1 MKQKYLRSNQ
11 WRFLTKDL
19 HKAIMKRSRLR
30 NKFLRDWAD
39 ISREEY
45 KNHRYICVS
54 LLKKSKNYHFTNLD
68 IKSVTDNKKFWQ
80 TVKSLFSSKVKAKA
94 VIKLVENDEIID
106 DESEKAKNF
115 NEYFVN
121 IVKKTR
127 NINRRTNY
135 AFCSKPI
142 KQNVSGY
149 N

>member
-1 MKQKYLRSNQ
+1 MEISNKRS
-11 WRFLTKDL
+11 

-30 NKFLRDWAD
+30 NKCLRDWAD

-45 KNHRYICVS
+45 KNHRYLCVS
-54 LLKKSKNYHFTNLD
+54 LLKKAKKYHFANLD

-80 TVKSLFSSKVKAKA
+80 TVKLLFSTKAKAKA

-106 DESEKAKNF
+106 DESEKAKKF
-115 NEYFVN
+115 NGYFVN

-135 AFCSKPI
+135 VFCSKLI